1 MNRAARGGRGASFN
15 TPNRFESLHR
25 EIFPPDLAEDAPVEA
40 ETGAPGPVPTRYFH
54 DSSRSILVRND
65 SPDIP
70 FTFSLNPYRGCEHGC
85 IYCYARPSHEY
96 LGFSAGIDF
105 ETKIMVKSDAPRL
118 LEGALAA
125 KGWVPQIVT
134 LSGNTDPY
142 QVVERKLAL
151 TRKCLEVF
159 LRSRNPV
166 SIITKNALILR
177 DIDILSEMARLGI
190 VHVMLSITS
199 LKGDLIRIME
209 PRTSAPHRRLEAVA
223 TLAAHGIP
231 VGVNIAPV
239 IPGLTDEEIPR
250 IVEEAAARGARTAS
264 YILVRL
270 PGPVRDLFVEWL
282 ARELPEKSA
291 RVTGRIRDTRS
302 GNLSDP
308 RFHRRGKGEGE
319 FAESIKSLFTL
330 SAARAG
336 ITGAWPELSTEQFR
350 RITPGQGDLFDH

>member
-1 MNRAARGGRGASFN
+1 MRTGTKGRGASFN
-15 TPNRFESLHR
+15 TPNRFEALHR
-25 EIFPPDLAEDAPVEA
+25 EVLPPEPDDE
-40 ETGAPGPVPTRYFH
+40 GHPGVPTRYYA

-105 ETKIMVKSDAPRL
+105 ETKIMVKPDAPGL
-118 LEGALAA
+118 LARALGA
-125 KGWVPQIVT
+125 KGWTPQTVT

-142 QVVERKLAL
+142 QPVERTLGL

-159 LRSRNPV
+159 LEFRNPV
-166 SIITKNALILR
+166 SIITKNALVLR
-177 DIDILSEMARLGI
+177 DIDILGAMARLDLI
-190 VHVMLSITS
+190 HVMLSITS
-199 LKGDLIRIME
+199 LDGELIRIME
-209 PRTSAPHRRLEAVA
+209 PRTSSPPLRLQAIEN
-223 TLAAHGIP
+223 LAQNGIP

-239 IPGLTDEEIPR
+239 IPGLTDQEIPS
-250 IVEEAAARGARTAS
+250 ILEAASARGAGGAS

-270 PGPVRDLFVEWL
+270 PGSVESLFVDWL
-282 ARELPEKSA
+282 ERALPEKRS
-291 RVTGRIRDTRS
+291 RVLNRIRETRS

-308 RFHRRGKGEGE
+308 RFHTRQKGEGKI
-319 FAESIKSLFTL
+319 AAALQSLFTL

-336 ITGAWPELSTEQFR
+336 IRGHWPELSTAHFR
-350 RITPGQGDLFDH
+350 RISPGQQELFGD